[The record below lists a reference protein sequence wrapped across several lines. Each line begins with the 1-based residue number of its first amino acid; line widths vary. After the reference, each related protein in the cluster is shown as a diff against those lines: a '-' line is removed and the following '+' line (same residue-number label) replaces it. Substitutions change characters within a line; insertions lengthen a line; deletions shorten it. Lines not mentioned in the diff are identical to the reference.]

1 MNINTFLLVLLVLAA
16 YTNLYLTVKSRRI
29 KRVKRTELPISSK
42 EWDNHRSEI
51 ESYKNDDD
59 NFKYWLKNKER
70 LEK

>member
-42 EWDNHRSEI
+42 EWDNNRSEI
-51 ESYKNDDD
+51 ESYKNDDA
-59 NFKYWLKNKER
+59 NFKSWLKNKER